1 MIELT
6 NATKTY
12 DSGGGLIRAVDDV
25 TLTVRDGEFVAVVGH
40 SGSGKTTLVSLMG
53 GLTKPT
59 SGNIFIGGTDIWTLD
74 NLNLARLRSEK
85 IGFCFQFSSLIPTLN
100 SIDNVRLPASFAG
113 GERGGLERAMSLL
126 ETVGVTDKAKAYPA
140 ELSGGQ
146 QRRVAIAR
154 SLVNEPRIM
163 LADEPTGDLDEQTEV
178 DIMKLFQGLNQQGVT
193 IVMVTHSQKLAA
205 QAGRILTMTAGV
217 VAEGIATGDAG
228 V

>member
-12 DSGGGLIRAVDDV
+12 DSGGGLVRAVDDV

-113 GERGGLERAMSLL
+113 GERGGMERAMSLL

-163 LADEPTGDLDEQTEV
+163 LADEPTGDLDEQTEA

>member
-1 MIELT
+1 M
-6 NATKTY
+6 
-12 DSGGGLIRAVDDV
+12 S
-25 TLTVRDGEFVAVVGH
+25 DGEFVAVVGH

-59 SGNIFIGGTDIWTLD
+59 SGKVLIGGTDIWTLD
-74 NLNLARLRSEK
+74 NVNLARLRSEK

-100 SIDNVRLPASFAG
+100 CIDNVRLPASFAG

-126 ETVGVTDKAKAYPA
+126 ETVGVADKAKAYPS

-154 SLVNEPRIM
+154 SLVNEPRII
-163 LADEPTGDLDEQTEV
+163 LADEPTGDLDEQTEA
-178 DIMKLFQGLNQQGVT
+178 DIMKLFQGLNEQGVT
-193 IVMVTHSQKLAA
+193 IVMVTHSRKLASE
-205 QAGRILTMTAGV
+205 AGRVLTMTAGAV
-217 VAEGIATGDAG
+217 SEGTATGDAG